1 MVDLGWGGQILDQGN
16 VCRHLGYLIGVDI
29 SSSQSLNWISGTIL
43 DKFMYWKSQAW
54 PFSTRLKV
62 VQAIMISYF
71 LPLLP
76 WTKKSLDHLALSLKI
91 YTMEERNKTWYELDI
106 TEQYLYPKWLGGV
119 ALLNLE
125 DHMVARRF
133 NLFKGM
139 CIGSQPWAKNN

>member
-1 MVDLGWGGQILDQGN
+1 MGWPKLLDEGN
-16 VCRHLGYLIGVDI
+16 VCRHLGYPIDVDI

-76 WTKKSLDHLALSLKI
+76 WTKKSLDHLARSLK
-91 YTMEERNKTWYELDI
+91 YTLWKKLKETL
-106 TEQYLYPKWLGGV
+106 V
-119 ALLNLE
+119 
-125 DHMVARRF
+125 
-133 NLFKGM
+133 
-139 CIGSQPWAKNN
+139 